1 MALFKISK
9 GTKSNLDN
17 QTLTEG
23 YCWFTPEDG
32 KFYIDAFKNEVLTRI
47 PLNAAMADSVAWTN
61 VTGRPGTATST
72 KGGILT
78 DTQAVK
84 LAGIA
89 TGAEVNQNAFSNI
102 KIGSTTV
109 AADAKT
115 DTVEFTGSN
124 ITISGDATN
133 DKVTFSLTKANVTTA
148 LGYTPPTTNTTYDVA
163 TQSASG
169 LMSSDDK
176 TKLNGIATGAEVNQN
191 AFSNI
196 KVGSTTVAADAK
208 TDTVEFVGSNVTITP
223 DATNDKVTFSLTS
236 SNVTTALGYTP
247 PQQDTT
253 YSAATQ
259 SAAGL
264 MSAADK
270 KKLDGVATGAQV
282 NVIESVSASG
292 TAPLTLSASTN
303 NKAVSITGSVADAS
317 TSAKGVVKLD
327 ATTLNTWINQL
338 STGSSTPVDADYY
351 ISQYVGGGTSTTTYH
366 RRPMSALWSY
376 ISGKISAAGYAKTAN
391 VVTNVAWDG
400 TNKKLTKT
408 IGSTTS
414 DVVTASTLKTDLGL
428 SSAMLFMGTLGEG
441 GTISTL
447 PSASTANQGY
457 TYKVIVAGTYANLV
471 AKIGDVF
478 VSNGSSWVLIPSG
491 DEPSGTVTS
500 VGVSN
505 ATNGGLTV
513 TSSPITTSGT
523 ISIGHTNVLT
533 NAQTTQALYPIKIDK
548 NGHISAYGTAVTSL
562 PASDVSAWAKASTK
576 PSYALSEITGAEDVQ
591 AIEGLTGTSGLLKK
605 TAANTWTLDTT
616 AYTTNTGTVTKVI
629 AGTGLAI
636 GSTAQGNFTTSG
648 TINHTN
654 SVTAKTAAAQSAKT
668 LTWGGTFTLYEEKY
682 DTCGH
687 ITGVASYNMTMPS
700 NPNTD
705 IKQNITLATTSKA
718 YLTGV
723 TTAPTSTAQALTGVA
738 DTGVYLTTTAGEISA
753 VRHSFNVSGT
763 EKAYMIFN
771 STTNA
776 IDFIFN

>member
-47 PLNAAMADSVAWTN
+47 PLNAAVADSVAWTN
-61 VTGRPGTATST
+61 VTGRPGNATST

-78 DTQAVK
+78 DAQAVK

-109 AADAKT
+109 VADAKT

-196 KVGSTTVAADAK
+196 KVGSTIVAADAK

-282 NVIESVSASG
+282 NVLESVTASG
-292 TAPLTLSASTN
+292 TAPLTLSAGTITN
-303 NKAVSITGSVADAS
+303 KSIAISGAIADAT
-317 TSAKGVVKLD
+317 TSAKGVVKIGD
-327 ATTLNTWINQL
+327 
-338 STGSSTPVDADYY
+338 G
-351 ISQYVGGGTSTTTYH
+351 ISVNNGI
-366 RRPMSALWSY
+366 
-376 ISGKISAAGYAKTAN
+376 IS
-391 VVTNVAWDG
+391 
-400 TNKKLTKT
+400 
-408 IGSTTS
+408 
-414 DVVTASTLKTDLGL
+414 VTASGLGL
-428 SSAMLFMGTLGEG
+428 SSAMLFKGSLGTG
-441 GTISTL
+441 GTITSL
-447 PSASTANQGY
+447 PAAAAGNTGY
-457 TYKVIVAGTYANLV
+457 TYKVITAGTYASQA

-478 VSNGSSWVLIPSG
+478 VSDGSNWILIPSG

-500 VGVSN
+500 VGISN

-562 PASDVSAWAKASTK
+562 PASDVSAWAKAATK
-576 PSYALSEITGAEDVQ
+576 PSYALSEITGASDVQ
-591 AIEGLTGTSGLLKK
+591 AIEALSGTSGILKK

-616 AYTTNTGTVTKVI
+616 AYTTNTGTVTKVT

-738 DTGVYLTTTAGEISA
+738 DTGVYLTATAGEISA
-753 VRHSFNVSGT
+753 VRHSFNISGT
-763 EKAYMIFN
+763 EKAYMVFN

>member
-47 PLNAAMADSVAWTN
+47 PLNAAVADSVAWTN
-61 VTGRPGTATST
+61 VTGRPGNATST

-78 DTQAVK
+78 DAQAVK

-109 AADAKT
+109 VADAKT

-282 NVIESVSASG
+282 NVLESVTASG
-292 TAPLTLSASTN
+292 TAPLTLSASTIT
-303 NKAVSITGSVADAS
+303 NKSIAISGAIADAT
-317 TSAKGVVKLD
+317 TSAKGVVKIGD
-327 ATTLNTWINQL
+327 
-338 STGSSTPVDADYY
+338 G
-351 ISQYVGGGTSTTTYH
+351 ISVNNGI
-366 RRPMSALWSY
+366 
-376 ISGKISAAGYAKTAN
+376 IS
-391 VVTNVAWDG
+391 
-400 TNKKLTKT
+400 
-408 IGSTTS
+408 
-414 DVVTASTLKTDLGL
+414 VTASGLGL
-428 SSAMLFMGTLGEG
+428 SSAMLFKGSLGTG
-441 GTISTL
+441 GTITSL
-447 PSASTANQGY
+447 PAAAAGNTGY
-457 TYKVIVAGTYANLV
+457 TYKVITAGTYASQA
-471 AKIGDVF
+471 AKVGDVF
-478 VSNGSSWVLIPSG
+478 VSDGSNWILIPSG

-576 PSYALSEITGAEDVQ
+576 PSYALSEITGASDVQ
-591 AIEGLTGTSGLLKK
+591 AIEALSGTSGILKK

-738 DTGVYLTTTAGEISA
+738 DTGVYLTATAGEISA

-763 EKAYMIFN
+763 EKAYMVFN

>member
-61 VTGRPGTATST
+61 VTGRPGNATST

-78 DTQAVK
+78 DAQAVK

-124 ITISGDATN
+124 ITISGDVTN

-196 KVGSTTVAADAK
+196 QVGSTTVAADAK

-282 NVIESVSASG
+282 NVLESVTASG
-292 TAPLTLSASTN
+292 TAPLTLSAGTITN
-303 NKAVSITGSVADAS
+303 KSIAISGAIADAT
-317 TSAKGVVKLD
+317 TSAKGVVKIGD
-327 ATTLNTWINQL
+327 
-338 STGSSTPVDADYY
+338 G
-351 ISQYVGGGTSTTTYH
+351 ISVNNGV
-366 RRPMSALWSY
+366 
-376 ISGKISAAGYAKTAN
+376 IS
-391 VVTNVAWDG
+391 
-400 TNKKLTKT
+400 
-408 IGSTTS
+408 
-414 DVVTASTLKTDLGL
+414 VTASGLGL
-428 SSAMLFMGTLGEG
+428 SSAMLFKGSLGTG
-441 GTISTL
+441 GTITSL
-447 PSASTANQGY
+447 PAAAAGNTGY
-457 TYKVIVAGTYANLV
+457 TYKVITAGTYASQA
-471 AKIGDVF
+471 AKVGDVF
-478 VSNGSSWVLIPSG
+478 VSDGSNWILIPSG

-562 PASDVSAWAKASTK
+562 PASDVSAWAKAATK
-576 PSYALSEITGAEDVQ
+576 PTYNWGEISQSGANNIEEGTSDFSDNTEIFSSYASNNGFADTNALGKVYRRDAVHMYNYIKSKLAVTNNNINLSR
-591 AIEGLTGTSGLLKK
+591 
-605 TAANTWTLDTT
+605 NTETT
-616 AYTTNTGTVTKVI
+616 I
-629 AGTGLAI
+629 A
-636 GSTAQGNFTTSG
+636 
-648 TINHTN
+648 TI
-654 SVTAKTAAAQSAKT
+654 
-668 LTWGGTFTLYEEKY
+668 GGTAIKIKLP
-682 DTCGH
+682 
-687 ITGVASYNMTMPS
+687 ASD
-700 NPNTD
+700 NTD
-705 IKQNITLATTSKA
+705 TKQNITLATTSKA

-723 TTAPTSTAQALTGVA
+723 TTTPTSNAQALTGVA
-738 DTGVYLTTTAGEISA
+738 DTGVYLTATAGEISA
-753 VRHSFNVSGT
+753 VRHSFNISGT
-763 EKAYMIFN
+763 EKAYMVFN

>member
-9 GTKSNLDN
+9 GTKSNLNN

-32 KFYIDAFKNEVLTRI
+32 KFYIDAFKNDVLTRI

-61 VTGRPGTATST
+61 VTGRPGDATST

-78 DTQAVK
+78 DAQAVK

-89 TGAEVNQNAFSNI
+89 TGAEVNQNAFSNVKVGSSTI
-102 KIGSTTV
+102 AADGKTDTLELVGSNVTLTPDTTNDKITIGITSTNVTNALGYTPPQQDTTYSNATTSAAGLMSADDKTKLNGIATGAEVNQNAFGKVKVGSTTV
-109 AADAKT
+109 EADAKI
-115 DTVEFTGSN
+115 DTLELVGSN
-124 ITISGDATN
+124 VTLTPDATN
-133 DKVTFSLTKANVTTA
+133 DKVTIGITNANVVAA
-148 LGYTPPTTNTTYDVA
+148 LGYTPPTTNTTYDNA
-163 TQSASG
+163 TTSAAG

-208 TDTVEFVGSNVTITP
+208 TDTVEFVGSNITITP

-282 NVIESVSASG
+282 NVLESVTASG
-292 TAPLTLSASTN
+292 TAPLTLTAGAITN
-303 NKAVSITGSVADAS
+303 KSIAISGAIADAT
-317 TSAKGVVKLD
+317 TSAKGVVKIGDGISVTDGTISVTAANLGLSNAMHYIGTSATAVTDGGNENPTISGYSTKTAGDVIIYGNNEYVYTANNKWELLGQDGSFKTVQTAVNSATDETTTATRFVHSITQD
-327 ATTLNTWINQL
+327 ANGVITVKTRPLPTYNNYSLPT
-338 STGSSTPVDADYY
+338 A
-351 ISQYVGGGTSTTTYH
+351 STTTKGG
-366 RRPMSALWSY
+366 
-376 ISGKISAAGYAKTAN
+376 IK
-391 VVTNVAWDG
+391 V
-400 TNKKLTKT
+400 
-408 IGSTTS
+408 GS
-414 DVVTASTLKTDLGL
+414 
-428 SSAMLFMGTLGEG
+428 
-441 GTISTL
+441 
-447 PSASTANQGY
+447 
-457 TYKVIVAGTYANLV
+457 
-471 AKIGDVF
+471 
-478 VSNGSSWVLIPSG
+478 
-491 DEPSGTVTS
+491 
-500 VGVSN
+500 
-505 ATNGGLTV
+505 GLTM
-513 TSSPITTSGT
+513 SS
-523 ISIGHTNVLT
+523 
-533 NAQTTQALYPIKIDK
+533 
-548 NGHISAYGTAVTSL
+548 
-562 PASDVSAWAKASTK
+562 
-576 PSYALSEITGAEDVQ
+576 E
-591 AIEGLTGTSGLLKK
+591 
-605 TAANTWTLDTT
+605 TL
-616 AYTTNTGTVTKVI
+616 
-629 AGTGLAI
+629 
-636 GSTAQGNFTTSG
+636 
-648 TINHTN
+648 NHSN

-682 DTCGH
+682 DACGH

-763 EKAYMIFN
+763 EKAYMMFN